1 LQLRDDEIASDNCD
15 VSDRGDYYLKHC
27 VGPNRNEAVP
37 SNDVSATGGGE
48 PTNHI
53 GTVQGRSYW
62 RQKALRGGEL
72 ERAIKVDLIEA
83 LLQQD

>member
-1 LQLRDDEIASDNCD
+1 LQLRDDEIASDNCG
-15 VSDRGDYYLKHC
+15 VNDRVDYYLKHC

-37 SNDVSATGGGE
+37 SNDVSAIGGGE
-48 PTNHI
+48 PTKHI
-53 GTVQGRSYW
+53 GTVQGTSYW
-62 RQKALRGGEL
+62 HQNALRGGEH